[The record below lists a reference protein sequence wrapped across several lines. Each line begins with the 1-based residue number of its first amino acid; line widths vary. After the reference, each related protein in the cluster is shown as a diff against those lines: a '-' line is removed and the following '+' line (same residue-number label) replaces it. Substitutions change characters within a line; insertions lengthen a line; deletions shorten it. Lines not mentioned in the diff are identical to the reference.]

1 MITPPWSGPARARV
15 RDLLLVAGGFALFFT
30 WFYARPLI
38 DGSYLSESDLYEQY
52 LPMFL
57 APAMNWSPYEFSGFP
72 VFADAQNVTGYLP
85 YLLFDGVVHWWT
97 AIAISAHVLAA
108 CFTYL
113 YVGSVTNSRAAGV
126 FAAAAYALSEAMVE
140 RIAHLTILHAIAW
153 LPLILWSID
162 RVRETGR
169 LRWVALGAVALGQ
182 CFLSGHPQIALYTYY
197 VAIAYA
203 IVGGRAERARRPYWT
218 AVAAMFAIGALITAV
233 KSIPVLEAS
242 QYTARQDTSFSQFA
256 SHANSPAQM
265 LSVVFPSIVHEGREA
280 PTYVGLVTLL
290 LAVAGGIGVRHH
302 WRVAFWAIVTLC
314 ALMLGAGDNTPLA
327 YVAYYIPGYD
337 KFRVGARHLFLAAF
351 GCAVLAGFAVAEIQ
365 ARRLHPRAVRIGVL
379 VLVGLLAVGVIS
391 MLVFPGAFQFESRG
405 MAWSLPIWPGSV
417 WVQFVLA
424 AMAVAVAVSAARTAR
439 IGAAVAVLVAVLAVD
454 TLHAIPYRVGWLG
467 VDAVTIPAEAA
478 EQPSVHA
485 EELASELK
493 ARQQRMLAM
502 GGSGV
507 GVVAPAAF
515 ARVWRIPSAGGYN
528 PMVLG
533 HYSELTSINS
543 NGGVPTAALAAADRS
558 LDLIAVRYLLVRDA
572 DIPPREVVERHGIEW
587 TTAPLDLSIGRPD
600 CGHRYSRTV
609 SLPVPEHVEI
619 AAIGLVT
626 FLRCSEDVPQGAEVA
641 SVHLIGDGEVYA
653 ARLHAGVETAETGLA
668 DTDLRARAK
677 HGIARPFGDAA
688 PGSPLTYFVRLDL
701 PSPTRARRLELRAPG
716 TGGWAVVRH
725 LTLIGRDGHSYP
737 MTPTDL
743 WRLDTQRWKAVN
755 RFSTLRISDR
765 DVDEAGSNE
774 QAVTV
779 YENQRARPRA
789 WVVSEVVAMAERDAA
804 ETIQR
809 SQRPDGQPFEPERTA
824 IVDSA
829 DPPPVSSFVGGT
841 SSVRVEQLDEDR
853 IRITAS
859 TADGGFLVLSETFY
873 PGWQARINGA
883 PARVYRTNVA
893 LQGVVIPA
901 GRSTIEFQFEPGSL
915 RLGTLVSVA
924 GAMLCVLL
932 LIFDSA
938 SARRGRSQ
946 EISVATL

>member
-1 MITPPWSGPARARV
+1 MITHSASAPAPARV
-15 RDLLLVAGGFALFFT
+15 RDTLLVGGGFALFFT
-30 WFYARPLI
+30 WFFARPLI

-85 YLLFDGVVHWWT
+85 YLLFDGAVHWWT
-97 AIAISAHVLAA
+97 AIPISAHVLAA
-108 CFTYL
+108 FFTYL
-113 YVGSVTNSRAAGV
+113 YVGNVTKSRAAGI

-197 VAIAYA
+197 VAIVYA
-203 IVGGRAERARRPYWT
+203 IVGGRAERARRPYWA
-218 AVAAMFAIGALITAV
+218 AVAAMFAVGALMTAV

-256 SHANSPAQM
+256 GHSNSPTQM
-265 LSVVFPSIVHEGREA
+265 LSIVFPGIVHEGREA

-290 LAVAGGIGVRHH
+290 LAVAGGIGFRRH

-314 ALMLGAGDNTPLA
+314 AFMLGAGENTPLA

-351 GCAVLAGFAVAEIQ
+351 GCAVLAGFALAGIQ
-365 ARRLHPRAVRIGVL
+365 ARRLNPRAVRIGTFVL
-379 VLVGLLAVGVIS
+379 MGLLAVGAVS
-391 MLVFPGAFQFESRG
+391 MLLFPGAFQFESG
-405 MAWSLPIWPGSV
+405 GIAWSLPLWPAGV

-424 AMAVAVAVSAARTAR
+424 AIAAAVAVSAARAAR
-439 IGAAVAVLVAVLAVD
+439 FGAAVAALVAILAVD
-454 TLHAIPYRVGWLG
+454 TLHAIPYRVGWIG
-467 VDAVTIPAEAA
+467 IDAVTIPAEAA

-485 EELASELK
+485 EALASKVE
-493 ARQQRMLAM
+493 AQGQRILAM

-507 GVVAPAAF
+507 GAVAPAAF

-533 HYSELTSINS
+533 HYAELTSINS
-543 NGGVPTAALAAADRS
+543 NGGVPAAALAGADRS

-572 DIPPREVVERHGIEW
+572 DIPARDAVERHGIEW
-587 TTAPLDLSIGRPD
+587 SATPLDLSVGRPD
-600 CGHRYSRTV
+600 CGHRYSRSL
-609 SLPVPEHVEI
+609 SLPLPDDVEI
-619 AAIGLVT
+619 ASIGLVT

-641 SVHLIGDGEVYA
+641 SVHLVGDGEVYA
-653 ARLHAGVETAETGLA
+653 ARLHAGIETAETGLA
-668 DTDLRARAK
+668 DPDLRARAK
-677 HGIARPFGDAA
+677 HGAARPFGDAA

-701 PSPTRARRLELRAPG
+701 PSPTRARRLEVRAPG

-725 LTLIGRDGHSYP
+725 LTLIGRDGRSYP

-743 WRLDTQRWKAVN
+743 WRLDTERWKPVD
-755 RFSTLRISDR
+755 RFSTSRVTDR
-765 DVDEAGSNE
+765 GVDEAALNE

-789 WVVSEVVAMAERDAA
+789 WVVSEVVSMGDGDAVHA
-804 ETIQR
+804 IQR
-809 SQRPDGQPFEPERTA
+809 SQRPDGRPFDPERTA
-824 IVDSA
+824 IVNSA
-829 DPPPVSSFVGGT
+829 DPPPVSAFAGGP
-841 SSVRVEQLDEDR
+841 SPVRVEQLAEDR
-853 IRITAS
+853 IRIAAS
-859 TADGGFLVLSETFY
+859 TADGGFLVLSETYY
-873 PGWQARINGA
+873 PGWRARINGA
-883 PARVYRTNVA
+883 PARLYRTNVA
-893 LQGVVIPA
+893 LQGVVIPP
-901 GRSTIEFQFEPGSL
+901 GRSTIEFQFDPGSL
-915 RLGTLVSVA
+915 RLGTFISMA

-932 LIFDSA
+932 LMVDSA
-938 SARRGRSQ
+938 SARRR
-946 EISVATL
+946 